1 VPLNVGVIIK
11 LEPDFSEGNVS
22 YNPDG
27 TLNRAETK
35 NTLGPHSAVAAQAA
49 FFAKVMYDAKISIGT
64 MGPPIADLALKQAQ
78 EMQARMAKIQE
89 ELAGKTVGGSSG
101 GGMVQVTVN
110 GQFNLTAVKIE
121 AAAINADEKD
131 MLEDL
136 ILAAV
141 NDGMRK
147 ARELASAEMAKL
159 TGGLKI
165 PGLMP

>member
-1 VPLNVGVIIK
+1 
-11 LEPDFSEGNVS
+11 
-22 YNPDG
+22 
-27 TLNRAETK
+27 
-35 NTLGPHSAVAAQAA
+35 
-49 FFAKVMYDAKISIGT
+49 
-64 MGPPIADLALKQAQ
+64 
-78 EMQARMAKIQE
+78 
-89 ELAGKTVGGSSG
+89 
-101 GGMVQVTVN
+101 MVQVTVN

-121 AAAINADEKD
+121 ASVINADEKE

-147 ARELASAEMAKL
+147 ARDLVSTEMGKL

>member
-1 VPLNVGVIIK
+1 M
-11 LEPDFSEGNVS
+11 
-22 YNPDG
+22 
-27 TLNRAETK
+27 A
-35 NTLGPHSAVAAQAA
+35 
-49 FFAKVMYDAKISIGT
+49 SIGA
-64 MGPPIADLALKQAQ
+64 MGDLLKQAQ

-89 ELAGKTVGGSSG
+89 ELANKTVQGSAG
-101 GGMVQVTVN
+101 GGMVQVTIN
-110 GQFNLTAVKIE
+110 GQFNLTAVQIE
-121 AAAINADEKD
+121 PSVVNTSEKE

-147 ARELASAEMAKL
+147 ARELASSEMSKL

>member
-1 VPLNVGVIIK
+1 VRIGEGAITSAGKPKNRRINK
-11 LEPDFSEGNVS
+11 EDFMAQGIGGMGN
-22 YNPDG
+22 
-27 TLNRAETK
+27 L
-35 NTLGPHSAVAAQAA
+35 
-49 FFAKVMYDAKISIGT
+49 
-64 MGPPIADLALKQAQ
+64 LKQAQ

-89 ELAGKTVGGSSG
+89 ELGQKTVEGSAG

-110 GQFNLTAVKIE
+110 GQLNVNAVKIDPTV
-121 AAAINADEKD
+121 INTEEKE

-147 ARELASAEMAKL
+147 ARELASAEMSKL
-159 TGGLKI
+159 TGGFKI